1 LSATLTKLYF
11 SEFCNPGIVLPAPTL
26 ACPIELVELTLP
38 ALLSILSLNIL
49 ELGLVLTFAVPI
61 NLELRVPLFEFTE
74 IEVF

>member
-1 LSATLTKLYF
+1 M
-11 SEFCNPGIVLPAPTL
+11 VLPAPTL

-49 ELGLVLTFAVPI
+49 ELGLVLTFAAVPI
-61 NLELRVPLFEFTE
+61 NLELRVPLLEFTE